1 MAFQGPSLFK
11 GVYWGD
17 SGVGRF
23 LFVLILSGVSMGLYR
38 GVQDNYLA
46 ELVHIDAFER
56 GIVEFFR
63 ELPGFLVIFLLAWMY
78 RLTES
83 RIFKIGI
90 GLMTLGLLGFTLAS
104 PGKIAVVALM
114 TLYSGGEH
122 IIMPVRTTISLDFAR
137 KEKGGTALGITG
149 ALGHG
154 GHIAGYI
161 VVSALFFVFTK
172 TSLGKIF
179 HFKIVFAL
187 ATVLMAAALVISLAI
202 RESGRKEG
210 RQRFYF
216 SKKFSKYYM
225 LEVFY
230 GARKQIFLTFA
241 PYVLIL
247 NYGADTAIISILFAL
262 SAVFSFIASPLIGKL
277 IDRVGYKAV
286 MIGDTLIL
294 IVVCFFYGFSHLIF
308 PMSVAFFVVCANY
321 ILDAVI
327 SVASMA
333 SNVYVQDIASSQE
346 EITATI
352 STGIS
357 VNHVIS
363 IIIALTG
370 GLIWKLAGI
379 ELLFSFSAFLGLCN
393 TLYAATIKK

>member
-1 MAFQGPSLFK
+1 
-11 GVYWGD
+11 VYRGD

-90 GLMTLGLLGFTLAS
+90 GLMAAGLLGFTLAS
-104 PGKIAVVALM
+104 PGKLAVVALM

-122 IIMPVRTTISLDFAR
+122 IVMPVRTTISLDLAR
-137 KEKGGTALGITG
+137 KEKGGAALGITS

-161 VVSALFFVFTK
+161 VVSVLFIVLAK
-172 TSLGKIF
+172 TNIGKIF

-187 ATVLMAAALVISLAI
+187 ATALMAAALVISLAM

-210 RQRFYF
+210 RPRFYF
-216 SKKFSKYYM
+216 SKKFFKYYM

-247 NYGADTAIISILFAL
+247 NYGADTAAISMLLAL

-286 MIGDTLIL
+286 MVGDTLAL
-294 IVVCFFYGFSHLIF
+294 IVVCFFYGFSHRIF
-308 PMSVAFFVVCANY
+308 PMRIAFYAVCANY

-363 IIIALTG
+363 ILIALTG
-370 GLIWKLAGI
+370 GLIWKFAGI

-393 TLYAATIKK
+393 TLYAATIKKGVVISE